1 MTISSYD
8 NNTTY
13 SVGDGGLTQKNFT
26 TALKNKL
33 DGIAAGATNTAAPH
47 YTSAITSSDV
57 TTALNYTP
65 YNSTN
70 PSGYTTYSSNQA
82 TNTNS
87 SVTFAQVSSTG
98 DIIAY
103 ASDDR
108 LKDRGNNIE
117 NALEKVESLNGFHF
131 NWNDTANDL
140 SEQFDKH
147 VNHIGVSA
155 QEVEEILPEVVQPAP
170 VDGEY
175 KTVQYEKLVPLLIEA
190 IKELKSE
197 IESLKS

>member
-1 MTISSYD
+1 MVLDI
-8 NNTTY
+8 TTY
-13 SVGDGGLTQKNFT
+13 T
-26 TALKNKL
+26 
-33 DGIAAGATNTAAPH
+33 
-47 YTSAITSSDV
+47 
-57 TTALNYTP
+57 
-65 YNSTN
+65 
-70 PSGYTTYSSNQA
+70 SNQA
-82 TNTNS
+82 TNTTS

-98 DIIAY
+98 DVIAY

>member
-1 MTISSYD
+1 M
-8 NNTTY
+8 
-13 SVGDGGLTQKNFT
+13 Q
-26 TALKNKL
+26 
-33 DGIAAGATNTAAPH
+33 
-47 YTSAITSSDV
+47 
-57 TTALNYTP
+57 

-70 PSGYTTYSSNQA
+70 PSGINIFTNQA
-82 TNTNS
+82 TKLIVD
-87 SVTFAQVSSTG
+87 VTFAQVSSTG

-155 QEVEEILPEVVQPAP
+155 QEVEEILPELVQPAP

-175 KTVQYEKLVPLLIEA
+175 KTVKYEKLVPLLIEA